1 MYERLASFVTRH
13 WFIVVLFWFALAV
26 GINFVAP
33 AWDDVTYDGDLAYMP
48 SRMSSVRGEQLLA
61 RAFPDNKSKS
71 QVVIVVERPDGAL
84 KPDDYKVADRL
95 AAKFQPGADPTLP
108 ILDVWTRDAEVVGDK
123 LTSPVS
129 AKHGQ
134 ATLVPILL
142 SNEFMATKNIEVVDA
157 VNLAMAHE
165 KEQPEFPA
173 GLNLGITGSAAIG
186 GDMLGSA
193 KESIK
198 NTELT
203 TVILVVVFLLLVY
216 RAPLLMIIPL
226 SAIILSVAVS
236 MDIVALL
243 ADYSNHA
250 DWLDFKIFKTTKIFV
265 VSILFGSGT
274 DFCLFL
280 IARYQEEL
288 KRGRERTDAIRY
300 TLAQTGDALVGSA
313 LTTIVGLSMMYFAS
327 FGKFSY
333 SGPALALCLMVTLAA
348 CLTLAPALLQAAGRY
363 AFWPFKDPVASVA
376 DQVVNEETMTE
387 TQGLNRIWDW
397 SSRLVVGH
405 PGLILVIAVAVMA
418 VPAYEGLHVPL
429 TYNLL
434 NDLQDDRPSV
444 VGTDMLRRHFS
455 PGDIGPLTIVVSQ
468 PDGGFDTKQGEHNIA
483 LLTKTLH
490 DMEGVESVRS
500 YAEPLGDPPGLF
512 NPLSK
517 QGRRKMAA
525 KRHPQTKAT
534 YLTQVPEYQGNVTRF
549 DVIMKYDPFS
559 MAATGVLEAIDKKLE
574 EIKREPDSPWKTA
587 EFDFVGTTAGKRDL
601 QAVTE
606 SDQVL
611 IMQLTV
617 LAVYGV
623 IVVMLR
629 RPIISLYL
637 IISDV
642 ASYLMTVG
650 LTEMFFGWLY
660 YGTYEGLDWKVPLFL
675 FVILV
680 AVGEDYNIY
689 LVTRVFEEQKKHG
702 RTEGLRRGLAQTGAI
717 ITSCGVIMAG
727 TFMSMM
733 TGTLR
738 GMLELGF
745 ALTLGIILDTFLV
758 RTILVPAAMAL
769 AYRYTPEKAPELE
782 SADDVQVEPPRHPLP
797 GKPHLEPAERVGR
810 A

>member
-1 MYERLASFVTRH
+1 MYDRLASFVTRH
-13 WFIVVLFWFALAV
+13 WLVVMLSWFVLAI
-26 GINFVAP
+26 GINWLAP
-33 AWDDVTYDGDLAYMP
+33 AWDDITHDGDLAYMP
-48 SRMSSVRGEQLLA
+48 GRMTSVRGEQLLA
-61 RAFPDNKSKS
+61 RAFPENKSKG
-71 QVVIVVERPDGAL
+71 QVVLVLERPGGAL
-84 KPDDYKVADRL
+84 RPEDYRVADRL
-95 AAKFQPGADPTLP
+95 AEQLQPDAHPDLG
-108 ILDVWTRDAEVVGDK
+108 IIEVWTRNSEVVGDK
-123 LTSPVS
+123 LTSPVT
-129 AKHGQ
+129 AKYGQ
-134 ATLVPILL
+134 ATLVPLLL

-157 VNLAMAHE
+157 VQQAFAAE
-165 KEQPEFPA
+165 RARPDFPA
-173 GLNLGITGSAAIG
+173 GLELGITGSAAIG

-203 TVILVVVFLLLVY
+203 TVVLVVVFLLLVY
-216 RAPLLMIIPL
+216 RAPLLMVIPL
-226 SAIILSVAVS
+226 SAIILSVAIS
-236 MDIVALL
+236 MDVVALL

-250 DWLDFKIFKTTKIFV
+250 DWLDFKVFKTTKIFI

-288 KRGRERTDAIRY
+288 KRGLERTAAIQR
-300 TLAQTGDALVGSA
+300 TLAQTGDALVASA
-313 LTTIVGLSMMYFAS
+313 LTTVIGLGMMYFAD

-333 SGPALALCLMVTLAA
+333 SGPTIALCLMFTLAA
-348 CLTLAPALLQAAGRY
+348 CLTLAPAMLQAAGRF
-363 AFWPFKDPVASVA
+363 AFWPFKDPTRGDAGSSAPASEPVAPGRM
-376 DQVVNEETMTE
+376 DR
-387 TQGLNRIWDW
+387 LWDK
-397 SSRLVVGH
+397 SSTLVVRH
-405 PGLILVIAVAVMA
+405 PGLILILAVALMA
-418 VPAYEGLHVPL
+418 IPAYEGLHVPL
-429 TYNLL
+429 SYNLL

-455 PGDIGPLTIVVSQ
+455 PGDIGPLTIVVRQ
-468 PDGGFDTKQGEHNIA
+468 PQAGFDTKPGEQNIA
-483 LLTKTLH
+483 LLTKALSEI
-490 DMEGVESVRS
+490 DGVDTVRS

-512 NPLSK
+512 NPLS
-517 QGRRKMAA
+517 QRGRRKMAA

-534 YLTQVPEYQGNVTRF
+534 YLSQVPEFQGDVTRF
-549 DVIMKYDPFS
+549 DVVMKCDPFS
-559 MAATGVLEAIDKKLE
+559 LAALDVLNRVDARLK
-574 EIKREPDSPWKTA
+574 EIQHEPDSPWKNA

-606 SDQVL
+606 SDQVV

-617 LAVYGV
+617 IAVYAV
-623 IVVMLR
+623 ILVMLR
-629 RPIISLYL
+629 RPIISIYL

-642 ASYLMTVG
+642 ASYLMTIG

-660 YGTYEGLDWKVPLFL
+660 RDTYEGLDWKVPLFL

-689 LVTRVFEEQKKHG
+689 LVTRVFEEQKRHG
-702 RTEGLRRGLAQTGAI
+702 RLEGLRRGLAQTGAI

-745 ALTLGIILDTFLV
+745 ALTLGILLDTFLV

-769 AYRYTPEKAPELE
+769 AYRFTAEPAPL
-782 SADDVQVEPPRHPLP
+782 STRDDDEMSDDGPPRRTPSQKTP
-797 GKPHLEPAERVGR
+797 LEPAERVS
-810 A
+810 